1 MSEGIPPD
9 GDDGFIRDDDYRK
22 AFGEDLADTLDLRS
36 WDLGFDPK
44 TLLKRFKAQIGKAVE
59 DEDVLRDFIRKEFF
73 PRLRLPRD
81 APPSAGVYPASP
93 ERLATIHEGL
103 LFPGRVEAV
112 NSVAVSHDSLP
123 IAITQIGVAIVS
135 YGGNTGVFSQRLFR
149 KEMSTQTDARKLVRE
164 IFEQRRARDLEEE
177 DTLSKLARR
186 NIRAHAELALLLDRS
201 NADWRM
207 GYGNPC
213 SRELLSGSGY
223 SSLLTASLELLKRL
237 IRDQQKFVFVP
248 NSLED
253 RGFLTFGNALYGG
266 EYAIIDTLE
275 EDSAY
280 LVEKWNLDDDDR
292 KRALKFVREYCPNVL
307 RGIFRASD
315 HSPPYLF
322 YAHREHVHV
331 AAHVAMADS
340 ILRSERGF
348 PMLLDVADVA
358 CRGAFGSEGFL
369 GMVNDAYAQAGAKF
383 HYASERKRRP

>member
-1 MSEGIPPD
+1 MLEGIPLE
-9 GDDGFIRDDDYRK
+9 GRVFIRDDDYRS
-22 AFGEDLADTLDLRS
+22 AYGETLADTLDLGS
-36 WDLGFDPK
+36 WERGFDPK
-44 TLLKRFKAQIGKAVE
+44 SILKRFKAQIGKAVG

-93 ERLATIHEGL
+93 ERLATIHESL

-164 IFEQRRARDLEEE
+164 VFEQRRARDLDDEE

-223 SSLLTASLELLKRL
+223 SSLLTASLALLKRL

-280 LVEKWNLDDDDR
+280 LVEKWNLDDNDR
-292 KRALKFVREYCPNVL
+292 KRALQFVREYCPHVL